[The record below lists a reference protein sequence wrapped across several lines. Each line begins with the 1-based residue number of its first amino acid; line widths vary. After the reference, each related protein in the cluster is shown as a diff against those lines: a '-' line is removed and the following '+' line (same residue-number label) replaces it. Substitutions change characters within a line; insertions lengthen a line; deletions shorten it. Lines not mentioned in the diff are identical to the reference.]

1 LQRVLETGKSCFPLA
16 KSEPGKGLGRRR
28 IPTALRK
35 EDLNRLLGRALQ
47 MEFMVVMVPTAL
59 FEESSLQQARNVAIE
74 MRPEIK
80 AEKIYRPHA
89 LMHRRYVGRIVLDRK
104 AANQWLRPTPTGSYF
119 SEVRGLKAMCG

>member
-1 LQRVLETGKSCFPLA
+1 MEPGKSCFPLA

-35 EDLNRLLGRALQ
+35 EALNRLLGRALQ

-59 FEESSLQQARNVAIE
+59 FEESSCNKQETSRSRCDLRL
-74 MRPEIK
+74 RLK
-80 AEKIYRPHA
+80 KIYRPHA
-89 LMHRRYVGRIVLDRK
+89 LMHRRYVGRIMLDRK